1 MLRYGFLPS
10 DFHPQFLIL
19 GERSDIA
26 ALAQTLRRFA
36 QAPHATEVEHRAP
49 EDAAR
54 NTRLCIQPAATS
66 AGLQRADGSNDFAWT
81 LDSRGAEAFAD
92 MIEAML
98 AEPEPAG
105 STILEVAGTPNIPMK
120 VSHGEFTEDFLITAF

>member
-26 ALAQTLRRFA
+26 TLAQTLRRFA
-36 QAPHATEVEHRAP
+36 QAPRATEVEHRAP
-49 EDAAR
+49 GDAAR
-54 NTRLCIQPAATS
+54 NTRLRIQPATTS
-66 AGLQRADGSNDFAWT
+66 VGLQRADGSDDFAWT
-81 LDSRGAEAFAD
+81 LDSHGAEAFAVL
-92 MIEAML
+92 IETML

-105 STILEVAGTPNIPMK
+105 STILEIAGTSNIPVK